1 MNIEPI
7 GYIKTCYGEKFGVP
21 RQPGLVDQ
29 AWGQLVFEPKYR
41 TPDAI
46 RGLEGFSHVWVI
58 FVFHQNSDNDWKP
71 TVRPPRLGG
80 NKKIGVFAS
89 RSPFRPNPIG
99 LSCLKIE
106 QIDLTDPLAPIIH
119 LRGVDLV
126 DGTPVIDIKPYVPYA
141 DALPDAMG
149 GFARLPPPSLD
160 VHWQE
165 GTGSSIDPATK
176 LLIEQSLSIDP
187 RPAYQQDGDQ
197 REYGCLI
204 AGFNTRWMV
213 ENNAVLILACSPCE
227 SA

>member
-1 MNIEPI
+1 MDIEPI

-41 TPDAI
+41 TPDAV
-46 RGLEGFSHVWVI
+46 RGLEGFSHLWVV
-58 FVFHQNSDNDWKP
+58 FVFHKNSDKDWKP

-106 QIDLTDPLAPIIH
+106 RIDCNDPLGPIIH

-126 DGTPVIDIKPYVPYA
+126 DGTPIIDIKPYIPYA
-141 DALPDAMG
+141 DALPDAIG
-149 GFARLPPPSLD
+149 GFAQAPPQSLA

-165 GTGSSIDPATK
+165 STDNAIDSKTK

-187 RPAYQQDGDQ
+187 RPAYQQDNDQ

-204 AGFNTRWMV
+204 AGLNVRWTV